1 MSLSNTLT
9 RSVLT
14 RKFGIDEGGTKFLSA
29 ATMNDP
35 GNRNTA
41 NQNEQDE
48 LAEVSFA
55 LADIKNKYD
64 NIKKL
69 ADFKQE

>member
-1 MSLSNTLT
+1 MATTLSRT
-9 RSVLT
+9 VLT
-14 RKFGIDEGGTKFLSA
+14 RKFGVDAGGSKFLSS

-35 GNRNTA
+35 QNKDQA
-41 NQNEQDE
+41 NQNEADE

>member
-1 MSLSNTLT
+1 MN
-9 RSVLT
+9 RSVLA
-14 RKFGIDEGGTKFLSA
+14 RKYGIDEGGSKFLSGN
-29 ATMNDP
+29 TMNDP
-35 GNRNTA
+35 GNKNTA
-41 NQNEQDE
+41 NQNDRDE

-69 ADFKQE
+69 ADKKQE